1 MSEGTSS
8 NGSRRHRL
16 SRRLR
21 PASAA
26 PSAEAGQCRGSGA
39 GVSLSG
45 VGFSVCWVTE
55 GLSVPGRGFLSP
67 RCAHSVPGRRAFL
80 CARAGGHSVP
90 GLGVHSVLGGTGGS
104 LWARVRGFS
113 LSRNGGGQSVPGRG
127 FSVSGR
133 GRFSMAG
140 RGFLSPGGFSLCRV
154 SGGLSV
160 PGRWRFLCV
169 GRTGVCVCRLSGFL
183 CVGTGVSLFGVRSPF
198 REGAPSVPGLEA
210 GGGVSG
216 LCLGGFLCVGAKGI
230 SLSGVRSLCARCRD
244 VSLCG
249 LRGRLPLAGR
259 AADAGAAVR
268 GLPLLSPVLSEASL
282 GASMPGRLSPGA
294 GGLAGGFLGFAAA
307 AGPREP
313 PSDWPW

>member
-1 MSEGTSS
+1 M
-8 NGSRRHRL
+8 
-16 SRRLR
+16 
-21 PASAA
+21 
-26 PSAEAGQCRGSGA
+26 CRVG
-39 GVSLSG
+39 
-45 VGFSVCWVTE
+45 GFSLRDVLTLCRDGGRFSVHGQGVTLYRGWEFTPCWD
-55 GLSVPGRGFLSP
+55 
-67 RCAHSVPGRRAFL
+67 
-80 CARAGGHSVP
+80 
-90 GLGVHSVLGGTGGS
+90 GTGGS

-113 LSRNGGGQSVPGRG
+113 LSRNGGGHSVPGRG

-140 RGFLSPGGFSLCRV
+140 RGFLSPGGVSLCGV

-169 GRTGVCVCRLSGFL
+169 GRRGVCVCRVSGFL
-183 CVGTGVSLFGVRSPF
+183 CVGTGVSLFGVRSAF
-198 REGAPSVPGLEA
+198 REGAPSVPGLGA

-216 LCLGGFLCVGAKGI
+216 LCLGGFLCVGAKGV
-230 SLSGVRSLCARCRD
+230 SLSGVRSLCARCRG

-282 GASMPGRLSPGA
+282 DASMPGRLSPGA